1 MFLQGPF
8 HVVTILFCLVAFLLL
23 QGAYGRR
30 PYLLAAAVLGAAVLG
45 DAYSVAIGA
54 MPIVGAGVISGLRR
68 RRWEPAAA
76 CGFVALLA
84 VGGATLARAVLD
96 HLPAHSLASPVS
108 PSPPWN
114 WTDNVGRA
122 VTRLFS
128 LLGPGSMSGLSGL
141 HRVVHLVGL
150 ALVGATV
157 GATIVL
163 LLRGAIRGSPEEDRS
178 SVGRWSM
185 EGSWLDDVLLVGFFG
200 GIAAFILLASP
211 LKPADPNTTRY
222 LLPALVYGAVL
233 AGRRL
238 GGAVRSMPRPFIP
251 VTAGLL
257 VGVAGLY
264 GWTSISTLRGPTAQD
279 PALALVRWLE
289 DNDLEAGFGQYWAAS
304 SVTVASRGGV
314 SVRPV
319 VSVDGFIRPKTYY
332 SSADWYEPDRMTP
345 RRFVVYLQTEYPL
358 DAVEDT
364 SATETFGPPSR
375 TADVGP
381 YRVLIW
387 PDDITPRLRFPGA
400 KNGGSL

>member
-1 MFLQGPF
+1 
-8 HVVTILFCLVAFLLL
+8 
-23 QGAYGRR
+23 
-30 PYLLAAAVLGAAVLG
+30 
-45 DAYSVAIGA
+45 
-54 MPIVGAGVISGLRR
+54 
-68 RRWEPAAA
+68 
-76 CGFVALLA
+76 
-84 VGGATLARAVLD
+84 
-96 HLPAHSLASPVS
+96 
-108 PSPPWN
+108 
-114 WTDNVGRA
+114 
-122 VTRLFS
+122 
-128 LLGPGSMSGLSGL
+128 
-141 HRVVHLVGL
+141 
-150 ALVGATV
+150 
-157 GATIVL
+157 
-163 LLRGAIRGSPEEDRS
+163 
-178 SVGRWSM
+178 M